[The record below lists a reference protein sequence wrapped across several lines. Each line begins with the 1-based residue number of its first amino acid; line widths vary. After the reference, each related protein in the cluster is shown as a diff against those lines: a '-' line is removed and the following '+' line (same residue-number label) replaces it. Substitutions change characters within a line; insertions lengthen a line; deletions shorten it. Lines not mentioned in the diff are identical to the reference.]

1 VTVEHR
7 NLERY
12 GDDAEKIAGLL
23 GGGWPTCL
31 EGFAAYADT
40 HSSMEEAS

>member
-1 VTVEHR
+1 VEHR
-7 NLERY
+7 DLERY

-23 GGGWPTCL
+23 GGGWPACL
-31 EGFAAYADT
+31 AEFAVYADA

>member
-1 VTVEHR
+1 VEHR

-31 EGFAAYADT
+31 AEFTAYIHS

>member
-1 VTVEHR
+1 VEHR
-7 NLERY
+7 HLERY

-31 EGFAAYADT
+31 AGFASYADA